1 MFILFPVCESKFK
14 SHSGRHTRKRKRRK
28 RLRAGIFAL
37 ALPLSLGPGWALWA
51 AVPKASAVVRG
62 PQRRLLGSLLQENT
76 EVLGYLLGVIAALGA
91 WASRI
96 PPLSRITSDWVPLTT
111 LSHCKSLKSMAAIS
125 HYMEMTIEPIQ
136 QASCGA
142 MRLPGDGQTSTGDAS
157 LQEPPSYP
165 PVQVIRARVSSSS
178 SSEVSSINSDLEK
191 YWEAL
196 NSEQWDPEDVNFE
209 RNNDNM
215 EIFRFQVPRGSLT
228 TVDLTSAD

>member
-1 MFILFPVCESKFK
+1 MWCEGQCRAAGSFPLPCPLTSKSQIIFLSCVMK
-14 SHSGRHTRKRKRRK
+14 SKMR
-28 RLRAGIFAL
+28 
-37 ALPLSLGPGWALWA
+37 
-51 AVPKASAVVRG
+51 
-62 PQRRLLGSLLQENT
+62 Q
-76 EVLGYLLGVIAALGA
+76 ALGFSTEA
-91 WASRI
+91 RESPDTQA
-96 PPLSRITSDWVPLTT
+96 LLTCAEEEGENQEAGTKDKTSDWVPLTT

-178 SSEVSSINSDLEK
+178 SSEVSSINSDLEQK

>member
-1 MFILFPVCESKFK
+1 MKSKM
-14 SHSGRHTRKRKRRK
+14 R
-28 RLRAGIFAL
+28 
-37 ALPLSLGPGWALWA
+37 
-51 AVPKASAVVRG
+51 
-62 PQRRLLGSLLQENT
+62 Q
-76 EVLGYLLGVIAALGA
+76 ALGFSTEA
-91 WASRI
+91 RESPDTQA
-96 PPLSRITSDWVPLTT
+96 LLTCAEEEGENQEAGTKDKTSDWVPLTT

-178 SSEVSSINSDLEK
+178 SSEVSSINSDLE
-191 YWEAL
+191 
-196 NSEQWDPEDVNFE
+196 WDPEDVNFE